1 MASVKVN
8 FRITIDFPT
17 MMLDYWKSV
26 LFNTKMLKYNVLEK
40 IVNSFINYDENYSY
54 NSEVFFRRLI
64 MLETMV

>member
-26 LFNTKMLKYNVLEK
+26 LFNTKIMKCNVLEK

-54 NSEVFFRRLI
+54 NWEGFFF
-64 MLETMV
+64 VD